1 MGYTAT
7 QLTKKRSICS
17 IFLRM
22 LVLYIVLT
30 FLLIT
35 TSLGCHLRSTE
46 LDENQEETTAV
57 ATLLE
62 ISSELDENQEETT
75 AVATLEISSAAFSCT
90 RGLTACP
97 PGINGPGG
105 CYSWGSTCNQGLI
118 CSSGLTACPKG
129 NNGPGG
135 CYSWG
140 STCNQGLICSSGLTA
155 CPKGNKGPGGCYSWG
170 STCNQGK
177 ICSPFSTC

>member
-1 MGYTAT
+1 
-7 QLTKKRSICS
+7 
-17 IFLRM
+17 M
-22 LVLYIVLT
+22 LVLYIVVT

-35 TSLGCHLRSTE
+35 TSLGCHLRST
-46 LDENQEETTAV
+46 
-57 ATLLE
+57 
-62 ISSELDENQEETT
+62 ELDENQEETT

-97 PGINGPGG
+97 PGTNGPGG
-105 CYSWGSTCNQGLI
+105 CYSGGSTCNQGLI

-135 CYSWG
+135 CYSGGSTCNQGLICTRGLTACPKGNNGPGGCYSGG

-155 CPKGNKGPGGCYSWG
+155 CPPGTKGKGGCYSTFSG
-170 STCNQGK
+170 TYCSSGK
-177 ICSPFSTC
+177 ICYPFSTC